1 MNRNNNLKPDRKKLL
16 REIYHM
22 LKFGSSLNVPHSF
35 EVNTIKNEYSVKKDG
50 KTEHITPE
58 QYRSLKEIF
67 PDVITFRIIPASDQD
82 KYKSDNSEGKVP
94 TGEERVTGF
103 NYIVPSEADLGP
115 NTISVDVDDM
125 KL

>member
-22 LKFGSSLNVPHSF
+22 LKFGSSFNAPHSF

-67 PDVITFRIIPASDQD
+67 PDVTTFRIIPASDQD
-82 KYKSDNSEGKVP
+82 KYKSDNSEG
-94 TGEERVTGF
+94 RVAGF
-103 NYIVPSEADLGP
+103 NYIVPSEPDLGP
-115 NTISVDVDDM
+115 NTISVDEADM